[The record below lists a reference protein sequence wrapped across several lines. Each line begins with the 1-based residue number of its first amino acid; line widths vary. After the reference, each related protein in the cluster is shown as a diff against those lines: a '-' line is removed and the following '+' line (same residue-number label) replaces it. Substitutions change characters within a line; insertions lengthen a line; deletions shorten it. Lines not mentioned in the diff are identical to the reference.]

1 MQEKSLKKLDERM
14 QRVQDQ
20 LRALGP
26 MRPGTLTRQYRKPR
40 HRQGAFWQISYTH
53 HMKSRSEYARPNEV
67 AAARQEIAAF
77 RRFKKLTADWVEL
90 ALARSQRR
98 VQLARASS
106 NLESRRTRNRPKL
119 ASAANDATNIP
130 GSI

>member
-1 MQEKSLKKLDERM
+1 
-14 QRVQDQ
+14 
-20 LRALGP
+20 
-26 MRPGTLTRQYRKPR
+26 
-40 HRQGAFWQISYTH
+40 
-53 HMKSRSEYARPNEV
+53 MKSRSEYARPNEV